1 MGGFLYL
8 YNNNNQQ
15 TTIIMTKEEFYE
27 LLESY
32 IEELTQDYA
41 QKLRGIAEDL
51 LKKVNEYIID
61 EEELEHFLT
70 KHERHFHEQMESV
83 IDDIREKL
91 EQSSLNNNEIK
102 EKTLSRIRESFSRIF
117 ERIVSSLKDLV

>member
-1 MGGFLYL
+1 M
-8 YNNNNQQ
+8 N
-15 TTIIMTKEEFYE
+15 KEEFYKKI
-27 LLESY
+27 ESY
-32 IEELTQDYA
+32 IEELTHEYA

-51 LKKVNEYIID
+51 LNKVNEYIID

-91 EQSSLNNNEIK
+91 EQSTSTNNKIK
-102 EKTLSRIRESFSRIF
+102 EKTLNRIRESFSRIF
-117 ERIVSSLKDLV
+117 EKIVSSLKDLV